1 MPGISREQSIDGA
14 NRLEEGVKF
23 MSKLSGEFEKFM
35 DNMYGRHDDIQTK
48 HSKWMGQK
56 EKDLGSLERT
66 ADAFEKR
73 MEQMANDAERWMSD
87 QEKRLKK

>member
-1 MPGISREQSIDGA
+1 MSMISCEQSIVGG
-14 NRLEEGVKF
+14 NRLGVEVKF

-35 DNMYGRHDDIQTK
+35 DNHFGRHDDIQTK

-56 EKDLGSLERT
+56 EKDLGALERT

-73 MEQMANDAERWMSD
+73 MEQLANDAERWMSD

>member
-1 MPGISREQSIDGA
+1 MSRISCEQSIVGG
-14 NRLEEGVKF
+14 NRLGVEVKD

-35 DNMYGRHDDIQTK
+35 DNLYGRHDDIQTK

-66 ADAFEKR
+66 ADSFEKR
-73 MEQMANDAERWMSD
+73 MEQMVNDAERWMSD
-87 QEKRLKK
+87 QEKRLGK